1 MIKTVLAASAAFAL
15 LPLTAQAQVGPQV
28 GPAAALP
35 DFPQHAQPGECWT
48 RTPVAGAPLAAHPGP
63 PAGNGQAVW
72 TLKRGHGPEAV
83 WRYSER
89 SSSGLQLMPRG
100 AGGYNWVRV
109 DCNGPGPGFRPQ
121 MAQIPPAPLMAPPS
135 AAPIVQG
142 AAGAHEGP
150 HGFGHSPAD
159 GHAHWQHHAQA
170 HGPGGARAHAHA
182 APTPAP
188 LPVPPA
194 YGARDEH
201 EGPHGYGHAPGDGH
215 AHWQHHAQAHGPGGA
230 HAHAAPPL
238 APLPVPPP
246 AYGARD
252 EHEGPHGHGH
262 APGDGHAHWQHHA
275 QAHGSEYR
283 HGPAGAYAHSAPHPL
298 PPQQSLSVFGPPPP
312 PFGPHGGPMAHH
324 PIGPGLFMG
333 HHGHLPPQ
341 PAAAPPPA
349 QPRWFGDRYLSWAG
363 KRW

>member
-15 LPLTAQAQVGPQV
+15 LPLAAHAQVGPQV
-28 GPAAALP
+28 GPAAGLP

-63 PAGNGQAVW
+63 PAGSGQAVW

-89 SSSGLQLMPRG
+89 SSSGPQLMPRG
-100 AGGYNWVRV
+100 AGGYDWVRV
-109 DCNGPGPGFRPQ
+109 DCNAPGPGFRPQ
-121 MAQIPPAPLMAPPS
+121 IAEVPPAPLMAPPP
-135 AAPIVQG
+135 APPIVQG

-150 HGFGHSPAD
+150 HGFGHTPGD

-170 HGPGGARAHAHA
+170 HGPGGAYAHA
-182 APTPAP
+182 APPPAPLPAP
-188 LPVPPA
+188 LPVPPPA

-215 AHWQHHAQAHGPGGA
+215 AHWQHHG
-230 HAHAAPPL
+230 
-238 APLPVPPP
+238 
-246 AYGARD
+246 
-252 EHEGPHGHGH
+252 
-262 APGDGHAHWQHHA
+262 

-283 HGPAGAYAHSAPHPL
+283 HGQPGAYAHGAPHPL
-298 PPQQSLSVFGPPPP
+298 PPQQGLPVFGPPPP
-312 PFGPHGGPMAHH
+312 PFGPYGPPMAHH
-324 PIGPGLFMG
+324 PMGPGPFMG
-333 HHGHLPPQ
+333 HHGHLPPH
-341 PAAAPPPA
+341 PVAAPPPA